1 MITYNHMVL
10 GLIDHPGLDEGE
22 IDQLFHALADSTR
35 RDILT
40 KAMHG
45 DRSVSAIA
53 RDYSISLPA
62 VQKHVGVLERAG
74 LVTKHR
80 QGREQIVI
88 SNVDSIHEARR
99 VLDQL
104 EQTWRERIDR
114 ISGLLAE
121 SGPPPDRARPDNLKT
136 DNPPPDNPPLDN
148 PQGEQ
153 R

>member
-1 MITYNHMVL
+1 MVTYNHMVSD
-10 GLIDHPGLDEGE
+10 LIDHPGLAEAE

-62 VQKHVGVLERAG
+62 VQKHVGVLARAG

-88 SNVDSIHEARR
+88 SNIDSIREARR
-99 VLDQL
+99 LLNQL

-114 ISGLLAE
+114 IGDLLAE
-121 SGPPPDRARPDNLKT
+121 SDPPPDRARPDTLKT
-136 DNPPPDNPPLDN
+136 DNPPPNN

>member
-1 MITYNHMVL
+1 MVS
-10 GLIDHPGLDEGE
+10 GLIDHPDLDEGE

-62 VQKHVGVLERAG
+62 VQKHVGVLTEAG
-74 LVTKHR
+74 LVTKRR
-80 QGREQIVI
+80 QGREQIVT
-88 SNVDSIHEARR
+88 SNIDAICDARR
-99 VLDQL
+99 ILDQL
-104 EQTWRERIDR
+104 EQTWRDRIDR
-114 ISGLLAE
+114 IDGLLAK
-121 SGPPPDRARPDNLKT
+121 SDPPPDRARPDTSKI
-136 DNPPPDNPPLDN
+136 DSPSLDN